1 MHKMVIVGGVAAGAT
16 AAARARRLSGDA
28 EITVLEAGP
37 DVSFANCGLPY
48 YIGGDITS
56 RSKLILQ
63 SPESFKDQ
71 YNVTVQTET
80 EVVAIDKE
88 AKTVTAKDTKSG
100 RTMKMDYDSLILAQG
115 GKPIVPPLPGVDQN
129 HVFSL
134 WTLADMDAIHKH
146 IEQAAPR
153 SAVVVGGG
161 FIGLEMAEALKKR
174 GLEVTVV
181 ERLPQVMPNLEAEIA
196 GFLTQELASYGV
208 DVLTGRSVSEIHA
221 STVKLDD
228 DREVSAD
235 MVLMSVGVKPT
246 LKLAEETG
254 LAIGEAGGLLVDEYL
269 CTSDPSIF
277 AAGDMVEIEHRV
289 FGRKVR
295 IPLAGP
301 ANRQGRL
308 AAGNALGVKRPYSGS
323 MGTSIVR
330 VFEAVAGSTGL
341 SLSKAREAGI
351 PADAV
356 TVHKEHHT
364 SYYPGSKE
372 VTVMLIYN
380 RDTGV
385 IIGGQT
391 AGYAGADRRLDVLAT
406 AVAAKM
412 TLGDIAELDLAYAPP
427 LGTANDPVNMAAFT
441 AENRLSGFSPSL
453 TAGELDDW
461 AGEKKP
467 QIVDIRDTF
476 ARDRAHIEESLHIPL
491 GYLESRLSELDASK
505 PLLVVGENGKKGHQ
519 ALRRLTQAGFTDVVN
534 ASGGYTSLERHER
547 SVGFKNLSVGLSD
560 LESKTLEQDA
570 ADVDKNVGENEP
582 EVNDNPLAGTDPV
595 VIDVRTPEEFDSG
608 AYPGAVNLPLDELG
622 NRIGDLGPF
631 DRDIVVYCASGARSA
646 YAQRILMQVGYSNVR
661 NGGGIMDMMYSR

>member
-28 EITVLEAGP
+28 EITILEAGP

-71 YNVTVQTET
+71 YNVTVQTDT

-88 AKTVTAKDTKSG
+88 AKKITAKDKRSG
-100 RTMKMDYDSLILAQG
+100 WTIKMDYDSLILAQG
-115 GKPIVPPLPGVDQN
+115 GKPIIPPLPGVNQD

-134 WTLADMDAIHKH
+134 WTLADMDAIHSH
-146 IEQAAPR
+146 IQQAAPR
-153 SAVVVGGG
+153 TAVVVGGG

-174 GLEVTVV
+174 GLDVTIV

-196 GFLTQELASYGV
+196 GFLMEELASYGV

-228 DREVSAD
+228 GQEVTAD
-235 MVLMSVGVKPT
+235 MVLMSVGVRPT

-269 CTSDPSIF
+269 RTSDPSIF

-289 FGRKVR
+289 FDRKVR

-308 AAGNALGVKRPYSGS
+308 AAGNALGIKRSYSGS
-323 MGTSIVR
+323 MGTAIVR

-341 SLSKAREAGI
+341 SLSRAREAGI

-364 SYYPGSKE
+364 SYYPGSKD

-453 TAGELDDW
+453 TTGELDAW
-461 AGEKKP
+461 AGEKMP

-476 ARDRAHIEESLHIPL
+476 ARDRAHIEKSLHIPL
-491 GYLESRLSELDASK
+491 GYLESRLFELEASK
-505 PLLVVGENGKKGHQ
+505 PVLVVGDNGKVGHQ
-519 ALRRLTQAGFTDVVN
+519 ALRRLVQAGFTDVVN
-534 ASGGYTSLERHER
+534 ASGGYISLERYER
-547 SVGFKNLSVGLSD
+547 SVGFKNLGVGLGE

-570 ADVDKNVGENEP
+570 ADIDRKAVENEP
-582 EVNDNPLAGTDPV
+582 ETDDNPLAGSDPV
-595 VIDVRTPEEFDSG
+595 VIDVRTPEEFAGG
-608 AYPGAVNLPLDELG
+608 AYPGAINLPLDELG
-622 NRIGDLGPF
+622 DHISELGAF
-631 DRDIVVYCASGARSA
+631 DRDIVLYCASGARSA

-661 NGGGIMDMMYSR
+661 NGGGITDMMYSR